1 MPDSQDVLIIVPA
14 FNESRSIQKL
24 VLEIRA
30 AHPSYRVLV
39 INDGSA
45 DHTAAEAQK
54 AGAKVVNLPYNLG
67 IGGAIQSG
75 FKVAHSENYDV
86 AIQLD
91 GDGQH
96 DPKYL
101 PNILEPVTAGKLD
114 LCIGSRFLADRDGFQ
129 STAAR
134 RMGIRFFSYLLRL
147 LTGVSISDPTS
158 GFRAYGRKAIRLFA
172 EQYPVD
178 FPEPEA
184 VMIAKRHGLEIGEVP
199 VKMRKRFGG
208 ISSIRYF
215 KTVYYM
221 LKVTLAIL
229 IDLFKKRG

>member
-1 MPDSQDVLIIVPA
+1 MHNTARVLIIVPA
-14 FNESRSIQKL
+14 FNEARSIHKL
-24 VLEIRA
+24 VREVQTE
-30 AHPSYRVLV
+30 HPHYTILV

-54 AGAKVVNLPYNLG
+54 AGARVVNLPYNLG

-75 FKVAHSENYDV
+75 FKVALAENYDV

-101 PNILEPVTAGKLD
+101 PNILEPVLNGKLD
-114 LCIGSRFLADRDGFQ
+114 LCIGSRFLADREGFQ

-134 RMGIRFFSYLLRL
+134 RLGIRFFSHLLRL

-158 GFRAYGRKAIRLFA
+158 GFRAYGRKVIRIFA

-184 VMIAKRHGLEIGEVP
+184 VMIAKRHGLAIGEVP
-199 VKMRKRFGG
+199 VKMRKRLGG
-208 ISSIRYF
+208 ISSIRYL

-229 IDLFKKRG
+229 IDQFKKRG